1 MMAGCLE
8 GAQRF
13 GCLMAQVGGVVPA
26 GRGDLQGGR
35 GEPPPAA
42 KPTLKATCHVASHLK
57 GVCETH
63 VMLPGAGR

>member
-13 GCLMAQVGGVVPA
+13 GCLMAQAVVPA
-26 GRGDLQGGR
+26 GQGDLQGGR
-35 GEPPPAA
+35 GTPPPT